1 MKHNISRIFA
11 VIVIS
16 ILWLIGFLHAQDL
29 DVMSLPV
36 MMSPVVDHTNTLTAE
51 QLNQL
56 NNIAVWLE
64 SWHQWAQVTAV
75 IIADRGWHELYDIGL
90 EIARSNGLGQKSIN
104 NGLLLVIAKDEKKL
118 RIMVWYGLEGV
129 IPDIVARQIIEQNL
143 RPYVNQ
149 WDMYGAVQERYR
161 VVPQYL
167 TPWSQPDTLQ
177 QSSWF
182 ETLWMLALFIA
193 FGLVGWWW
201 YIGSKLWDYLNGEET
216 SDQLAKLK
224 TKSGFNAYSW
234 ILGILMFIVGISL
247 GFVAWAVLTWLVW
260 FVLWALWSYTRV
272 ISPNFRQTIKQE
284 MYRNRWRWGWFGGG
298 FGWWSFGGGW
308 RSGGWGWFG
317 GWGAGD

>member
-1 MKHNISRIFA
+1 MTI
-11 VIVIS
+11 IS
-16 ILWLIGFLHAQDL
+16 IFGLIGFSHAQDL
-29 DVMSLPV
+29 DVMNLPV
-36 MMSPVVDHTNTLTAE
+36 MSAPVVDYTSTLTAE

-56 NNIAVWLE
+56 NMVVIWLE
-64 SWHQWAQVTAV
+64 SWHQWAQVATV

-90 EIARSNGLGQKSIN
+90 EIARSNGLGQASIN

-149 WDMYGAVQERYR
+149 WDMYGALQEWYR

-167 TPWSQPDTLQ
+167 IPWSQPDTLQ

-182 ETLWMLALFIA
+182 ETLWLLALFIA

-201 YIGSKLWDYLNGEET
+201 YLWSKLWDYLNGEEST
-216 SDQLAKLK
+216 DQLAKLA
-224 TKSGFNAYSW
+224 TKSGFNTYSW

-247 GFVAWAVLTWLVW
+247 GFVAWAVLTWFVW
-260 FVLWALWSYTRV
+260 FVLWALGSYTRV
-272 ISPNFRQTIKQE
+272 ISPNFWQTVRQE
-284 MYRNRWRWGWFGGG
+284 LYRNRNPFGGWSLWGFGGGWFGG
-298 FGWWSFGGGW
+298 WGW